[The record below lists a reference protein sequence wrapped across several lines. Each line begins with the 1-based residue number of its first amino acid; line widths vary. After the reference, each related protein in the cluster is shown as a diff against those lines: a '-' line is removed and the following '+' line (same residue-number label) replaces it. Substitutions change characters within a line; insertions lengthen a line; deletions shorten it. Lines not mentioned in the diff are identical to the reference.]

1 MWAWN
6 ARCHTSHTR
15 RPNTQRHTQSR
26 SIVTGRPSL
35 RPNTEPITNGRRPS
49 LRHSSHNP
57 VHSANQPPTNVPA
70 AIFGVE
76 CTGHDT

>member
-1 MWAWN
+1 
-6 ARCHTSHTR
+6 
-15 RPNTQRHTQSR
+15 
-26 SIVTGRPSL
+26 VTGRPSL